1 MSFLKGNLYD
11 KTDIDR
17 ERFMEKCAHFLNEH
31 SIPLV
36 KTVSA
41 LHFMYSAL
49 TQIILRVKRLCRAS
63 PSILQCLSDRQCSFC
78 FPEVA
83 RWGMVAHSF
92 QGDRFYCLQN
102 YAHASS
108 NYTYH
113 CKRLC
118 NEKNEKN
125 ECTAQSLPV
134 SPNLLTSSTSGVTRN
149 YCFWAISENFRF
161 IQIVLLS

>member
-1 MSFLKGNLYD
+1 MYKSATGGSNIELYDVFDRPPIPENTQGHSYRFKVKMSFLKGNLYD

-63 PSILQCLSDRQCSFC
+63 PSILQCLSDR
-78 FPEVA
+78 
-83 RWGMVAHSF
+83 
-92 QGDRFYCLQN
+92 
-102 YAHASS
+102 
-108 NYTYH
+108 
-113 CKRLC
+113 
-118 NEKNEKN
+118 
-125 ECTAQSLPV
+125 
-134 SPNLLTSSTSGVTRN
+134 
-149 YCFWAISENFRF
+149 
-161 IQIVLLS
+161 